1 MKGGSRVDEN
11 KALFE
16 EIYNK
21 TKERVYKY
29 IAAGC
34 CKLGD
39 IDDIYQNT
47 YISIY
52 NTLCRGENIREPEA
66 FAIHV
71 AKRELGRYYGL
82 MKRIGC
88 SLRSALPTGGERDTQ
103 DTESYQIE
111 DSIADKVLAEE
122 IEKLLSKKDIV
133 TQKIFFLYYYLGMT
147 LGEIAESMGIGES
160 KVKRKLYSTLEQ
172 LRRLYR
178 KE

>member
-1 MKGGSRVDEN
+1 MDEN
-11 KALFE
+11 KRLFE
-16 EIYNK
+16 EIYNE
-21 TKERVYKY
+21 TKDHVYKF

-34 CKLGD
+34 CKLDD

-52 NTLCRGENIREPEA
+52 NTVCKGERIEDHEA

-82 MKRIGC
+82 MKRLG
-88 SLRSALPTGGERDTQ
+88 SKLRCGFSTGGDIPDTE

-111 DSIADKVLAEE
+111 DSIADKVLASE
-122 IEKLLSKKDIV
+122 IARLLSKKDIL
-133 TQKIFFLYYYLGMT
+133 TQKIFFLYYYRDMT
-147 LGEIAESMGIGES
+147 LGEISQVLGIGES
-160 KVKRKLYSTLEQ
+160 KVKRRLYSTLQQ
-172 LRRLYR
+172 LRRLYG